1 MPWSPHL
8 HSSTHIPFSFIH
20 QEARGPLHL
29 GRVAPCDAEQEKGEE
44 LNLRASRPWC
54 LPWWLRWESV
64 CLQCRRSGFDPWVGK
79 IPCRRKWQPTPVLLP
94 GKSHGQR
101 LQSTGL
107 QRVGYNYADILSLSV
122 VLEKTLE
129 SPSDCKEIQPVHP

>member
-1 MPWSPHL
+1 MPWSSHL
-8 HSSTHIPFSFIH
+8 HSSTHISFSFIH
-20 QEARGPLHL
+20 QEARGPQHL
-29 GRVAPCDAEQEKGEE
+29 GRVTPCDVEQEKGEE
-44 LNLRASRPWC
+44 LSLRASRPAC
-54 LPWWLRWESV
+54 LPWWLRWESI

-101 LQSTGL
+101 LQSMGL
-107 QRVGYNYADILSLSV
+107 QRFGHNCADILSLSV

-129 SPSDCKEIQPVHP
+129 SPWDCKEIQPVHP